1 MNMNPFKKDKKQVSI
16 FITAGFPKID
26 SLKNQLIEIQDK
38 GIDFVEI
45 GMPFSDPMADGEV
58 IQESSK
64 VAIENGMN
72 IDLLLSQMEGM
83 KDKIS
88 IPIVLMGYFNPIM
101 KFGFESFLIR
111 CKEIGVAAL
120 IIPDLSFEIY
130 KKYYEQLVLK
140 HDLPLCFLITPKTD
154 TNRIKEIVKHSKN
167 SFVYLVSKNSTTGQV
182 INFEAETR
190 NYQNIQ
196 KHMGEVPLFIGF
208 GIQNKQD
215 VTRVHSVCDG
225 AIIGSAFIKSVLL
238 NKEKEFLMSLKY

>member
-1 MNMNPFKKDKKQVSI
+1 MNPFKKDKKQVSI

-26 SLKNQLIEIQDK
+26 SLKNQLIEIQSN

-72 IDLLLSQMEGM
+72 ISVLFNQLNEM
-83 KDKIS
+83 KHEIS
-88 IPIVLMGYFNPIM
+88 IPIVLMGYFNPIL
-101 KFGFESFLIR
+101 KFGFEDFLIR
-111 CKEIGVAAL
+111 CKSIGIASL

-130 KKYYEQLVLK
+130 KKYYEKLIVK
-140 HDLPLCFLITPKTD
+140 HDLPLSFLITPKTEI
-154 TNRIKEIVKHSKN
+154 NRIKEIANHSKN
-167 SFVYLVSKNSTTGQV
+167 SFVYLVSRNSTTGQIV
-182 INFEAETR
+182 NFESEAE
-190 NYQNIQ
+190 NYKNIQ
-196 KHMGEVPLFIGF
+196 KLVGKVPLFIGF
-208 GIQNKQD
+208 GIQNRQD

-225 AIIGSAFIKSVLL
+225 AIIGSAFIKSVLN